1 MSVLITGSGGLLGSK
16 LAEILSERGYII
28 YSGYYS
34 NKPLRG
40 IPINLDVSSEESVR
54 EAFKISRPEVVVHAA
69 ALTNV
74 DKCEIDK
81 ELAWNTNVVGTRNIA
96 KASEEYNALL
106 IYISTDYIFKGD
118 KGMYKE
124 EDKPEPINYYGL
136 TKLKGEEEVKSLVSN
151 YLIARASVIYGAMP
165 ASGKTNFALW
175 IIENLKR
182 GEKIKVVVDQWNS
195 PTLNTSL
202 AEMISEA
209 IERKITG
216 TYHLAGATRI
226 SRYDFAK
233 QLAKT
238 FDLREDLIMP
248 VSSDEI
254 SWTARRPKDSSLDV
268 SKALKTFHN
277 KPLNIKDAMEKLRE
291 EIDGKAGPIL

>member
-1 MSVLITGSGGLLGSK
+1 MLITGSGGLLGSK
-16 LAEILSERGYII
+16 LAEILSERGYIV

-34 NKPLRG
+34 NKPLLG

-96 KASEEYNALL
+96 KVSEEYNALL
-106 IYISTDYIFKGD
+106 IYISTDYVFKGD